1 MTVPPPEG
9 GEALDRRVRMDVFE
23 RLLAD
28 GRAPT
33 TDEMAS
39 DLGITTKEIAAAY
52 RRLAERR
59 RLVLRAGT
67 TEILM
72 ANPLSAV
79 PTAFGVETQAGSY
92 FGNCIWDALG
102 VIAMLGDSGRVL
114 TSCGDG
120 CGEAMTVTIEHDVP
134 VDPQGII
141 HFQVPR
147 ARWWDDI
154 VFT

>member
-1 MTVPPPEG
+1 MPETS
-9 GEALDRRVRMDVFE
+9 EALDGRVRLTVFE
-23 RLLAD
+23 RLLETGQAPSFEEAA
-28 GRAPT
+28 RA
-33 TDEMAS
+33 
-39 DLGITTKEIAAAY
+39 LGVDPEKIAVSY
-52 RRLAERR
+52 QRLAGQH
-59 RLVLRAGT
+59 RLVLKPGT

-79 PTAFGVETQAGSY
+79 PTAFTVEVRGRSH
-92 FGNCIWDALG
+92 FGNCIWDSLG
-102 VIAMLGDSGRVL
+102 VIAMLGNSGRVL

-120 CGEAMTVTIEHDVP
+120 CGEAMTVRIEHGVP
-134 VDPQGII
+134 VDGRGII